1 MPDGYDETR
10 PENHVFLA
18 AHSRFIAPRRGSRF
32 LSDTSVCPSG
42 SASSY
47 FLEVRRGEREVR
59 AVQNIADILV
69 DPEGS
74 LERRNHWENTSH
86 ALLVGVI
93 LHVLYAGPDKTLAAS
108 SDPTRPIEL
117 TKAAMMTAPHP
128 GRAVRSGSSPARAAR
143 APARRRPRC

>member
-10 PENHVFLA
+10 PENHVFL

-42 SASSY
+42 YASSY

-86 ALLVGVI
+86 ALLVGAI
-93 LHVLYAGPDKTLAAS
+93 LRVLNAGPDKTLAAS
-108 SDPTRPIEL
+108 PHSCPI
-117 TKAAMMTAPHP
+117 
-128 GRAVRSGSSPARAAR
+128 RSARSN
-143 APARRRPRC
+143 